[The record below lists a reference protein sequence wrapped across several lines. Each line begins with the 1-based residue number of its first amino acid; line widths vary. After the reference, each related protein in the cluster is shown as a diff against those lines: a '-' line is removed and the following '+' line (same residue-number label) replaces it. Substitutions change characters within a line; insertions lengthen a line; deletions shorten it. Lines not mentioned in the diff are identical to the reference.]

1 MTTIDR
7 RDFLRVSAV
16 AGGGM
21 LLRAYMPS
29 AALALADAP
38 ADFELNVFIRI
49 TPDNLVTIISK
60 NPEIGQGIKTSLPM
74 LVAEELDV
82 DWAAVTVEQAP
93 LDTERFTGQSA
104 GGSNATPANYDALRR
119 AGAAGRQMLLAAAAT
134 SWGVPAGELV
144 TEPGVVVHRA
154 IGRRATYGELADRAA
169 GLAPPGPGAVPLKD
183 PRDFRI
189 VGTRV
194 ANVDNARI
202 VTGKPLFGIDVT
214 VPGMKYAVFEKCP
227 VFGGRVRR
235 ANLGEVR
242 AEPGVRH
249 ALVIEGGGT
258 ISPGCSVVSRS
269 SRTAGGRRA
278 APGESCG
285 SSGTKGRTRAT
296 RAPASPGRRPRS
308 RARSRRACPRR
319 RATWR
324 PASRARP
331 TWLRP
336 STSILSSHT
345 RRSSPRTARPITATC
360 A

>member
-169 GLAPPGPGAVPLKD
+169 GLAPSGPGAVPLKD

-249 ALVIEGGGT
+249 ALVIEGGGR
-258 ISPGCSVVSRS
+258 SRRAARWCRDRRGQLVAGEPRPGKAADRVGRRAARGRLERRLRQAGGRARARGAAGHVP
-269 SRTAGGRRA
+269 AGGRR
-278 APGESCG
+278 G
-285 SSGTKGRTRAT
+285 GRLRE
-296 RAPASPGRRPRS
+296 RVPRG
-308 RARSRRACPRR
+308 
-319 RATWR
+319 
-324 PASRARP
+324 
-331 TWLRP
+331 
-336 STSILSSHT
+336 
-345 RRSSPRTARPITATC
+345 
-360 A
+360 